1 MTQNDPKIAQKLHL
15 WPKMGQKWPKMTQKL
30 PKNYIYDLWPP
41 VWTMIKK
48 LHYLYGMASLRIWIQ
63 FCRSRWCFLVHI
75 SFFLI
80 LASTIFFYLYCNQL
94 RGAPNKKKIFFWE
107 ISTKS
112 VFLRSRVA
120 ACNASQHG
128 RLMVRRQL
136 LLQHKNKTDN
146 NQQPLPLNDH
156 CQM

>member
-1 MTQNDPKIAQKLHL
+1 MFFGAYLFFPHL
-15 WPKMGQKWPKMTQKL
+15 GKQ
-30 PKNYIYDLWPP
+30 
-41 VWTMIKK
+41 
-48 LHYLYGMASLRIWIQ
+48 
-63 FCRSRWCFLVHI
+63 
-75 SFFLI
+75 
-80 LASTIFFYLYCNQL
+80 
-94 RGAPNKKKIFFWE
+94 KKKIIYIAINKGESPPPFLFWE

-120 ACNASQHG
+120 AYNASQHG

-146 NQQPLPLNDH
+146 NQQLLPLNDH